1 MAQAKFNDVV
11 MEKFSG
17 TEPEDDANAFV
28 KQVEYKIKVT
38 LGQLP
43 APGYDREN
51 YLFRQRA
58 LFASLLR
65 GPAAEGYAA
74 NINEEDAAHTWDF
87 IKREFRTRFTD
98 GRDKYRFRIQ
108 AENIKRTEN
117 EPIKT
122 YLQRVKKSLIEVGQQ
137 STWLGPLLLSEPLQT
152 IKYKSIETKNIIHS
166 DRKVS
171 FSIL

>member
-1 MAQAKFNDVV
+1 MAQANFNDVV

-17 TEPEDDANAFV
+17 TEPEDDADAFI
-28 KQVEYKIKVT
+28 KQVEHKIKVA

-43 APGYDREN
+43 ASGNDREN

-65 GPAAEGYAA
+65 GPAAEWYAA

-98 GRDKYRFRIQ
+98 GRDRYRFRTQ

-122 YLQRVKKSLIEVGQQ
+122 YLKRFKKTLIRVGLQ
-137 STWLGPLLLSEPLQT
+137 STWLGPLLLSERLQT
-152 IKYKSIETKNIIHS
+152 IKCKSIETKNIFHS
-166 DRKVS
+166 VRRV
-171 FSIL
+171 